1 MKALVGAFNQE
12 KALVEAFSV
21 IVQPVVEPMD
31 RFAALLETLH
41 TADCLVSPGTLHE
54 APLQQQQREA
64 EDGDYEGEAAPGVLP
79 ARGQEG
85 EQHDT
90 WVSGS
95 VPSLGPWCHPT

>member
-1 MKALVGAFNQE
+1 MPFKSDAL
-12 KALVEAFSV
+12 
-21 IVQPVVEPMD
+21 MD
-31 RFAALLETLH
+31 TMYSP
-41 TADCLVSPGTLHE
+41 DCLVSPGTLHE

-85 EQHDT
+85 QQHDT

-95 VPSLGPWCHPT
+95 VPSLGHGAILSYLERRRP

>member
-1 MKALVGAFNQE
+1 M
-12 KALVEAFSV
+12 
-21 IVQPVVEPMD
+21 IVKID
-31 RFAALLETLH
+31 CGTDGSFYSTTLY

-90 WVSGS
+90 CTRDQGGL
-95 VPSLGPWCHPT
+95 SLGPWCRPT

>member
-1 MKALVGAFNQE
+1 
-12 KALVEAFSV
+12 
-21 IVQPVVEPMD
+21 MD
-31 RFAALLETLH
+31 RLQPYCRPCTS
-41 TADCLVSPGTLHE
+41 ADCLVSPGTLHE

-90 WVSGS
+90 WVSGL